1 MGSFCRSFR
10 SVGSVVRSFGGAL
23 GRWVVGHPVVRSVGS
38 VGRSFGGAVGRGWF
52 VQFVIRFVVN
62 SIGSVV
68 SWVGRSTGL
77 VVRLLGGAVGRSF
90 GWSFVRWDGW
100 SRRLVV
106 GLLVVGCLVVV
117 RLVVGRL
124 VVGRLVGLVA
134 RPLGGAV
141 GPLSVVRSSFD
152 RSSFGGKRLSKGCL
166 D

>member
-1 MGSFCRSFR
+1 M
-10 SVGSVVRSFGGAL
+10 
-23 GRWVVGHPVVRSVGS
+23 
-38 VGRSFGGAVGRGWF
+38 GRGWL
-52 VQFVIRFVVN
+52 VRFVIRFVVN
-62 SIGSVV
+62 SFGSVV
-68 SWVGRSTGL
+68 SWVGRSAGL

-90 GWSFVRWDGW
+90 VRWDGW
-100 SRRLVV
+100 SGRLVVGHLVVGRLVVGRLVV

-141 GPLSVVRSSFD
+141 GPLSVARSSFD
-152 RSSFGGKRLSKGCL
+152 RSSFGGKRLSIGCL

>member
-1 MGSFCRSFR
+1 M
-10 SVGSVVRSFGGAL
+10 GSVVRSFGGAL
-23 GRWVVGHPVVRSVGS
+23 GRWVVGHSVVRSVGS

-52 VQFVIRFVVN
+52 VRFVIRFVVH

-90 GWSFVRWDGW
+90 GRSFVRWDGW
-100 SRRLVV
+100 SGRLVVGRLVV

-134 RPLGGAV
+134 RPLGGRWV
-141 GPLSVVRSSFD
+141 LCRSFVLHSIGRHSEENVCRKD
-152 RSSFGGKRLSKGCL
+152 A
-166 D
+166 